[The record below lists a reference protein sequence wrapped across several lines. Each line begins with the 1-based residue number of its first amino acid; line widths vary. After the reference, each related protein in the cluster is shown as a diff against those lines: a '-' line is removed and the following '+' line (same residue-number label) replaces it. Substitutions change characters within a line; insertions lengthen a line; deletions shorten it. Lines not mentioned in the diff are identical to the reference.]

1 MRVDAE
7 IDSLSNFLNMVS
19 CFCGVSFKKKK
30 KRLASRVSGHELLLP
45 FEQKS
50 NVNEEKT
57 TNEVERIMNYR
68 NDGNEG
74 EIEFH
79 RFLNLDCQ
87 VWPYGGSIHYFNI
100 TAGKKSQ
107 TVSTRP

>member
-19 CFCGVSFKKKK
+19 CFCGVSFTK

-87 VWPYGGSIHYFNI
+87 VWGFHSLFQYHSGEKISD
-100 TAGKKSQ
+100 
-107 TVSTRP
+107 